1 MWRKMVALATFGGL
15 VVGGSAA
22 GRVHTVRRGET
33 LEAIGRTYGVA
44 VPALAAANGLRD
56 PNRVLAGT
64 TLTIPPPGPAGIGLA
79 AQQGLVDPG
88 RRRHAVDARHRRLRV
103 PPAARH
109 RPSRPPRP
117 RGQHPHGHP
126 VPALPARQPRRRRRP
141 RPRLV
146 LPGAAVG

>member
-64 TLTIPPPGPAGIGLA
+64 TLTIPPPGPAA
-79 AQQGLVDPG
+79 
-88 RRRHAVDARHRRLRV
+88 
-103 PPAARH
+103 
-109 RPSRPPRP
+109 PSATRSS
-117 RGQHPHGHP
+117 
-126 VPALPARQPRRRRRP
+126 PARLAPATPARP
-141 RPRLV
+141 APSGPATGGGLREKVVPM
-146 LPGAAVG
+146 PA

>member
-56 PNRVLAGT
+56 PNLVLAGT
-64 TLTIPPPGPAGIGLA
+64 TLTIPPPGSAAPSAARPAPARIAPAGT
-79 AQQGLVDPG
+79 VPV
-88 RRRHAVDARHRRLRV
+88 R
-103 PPAARH
+103 PPAA
-109 RPSRPPRP
+109 
-117 RGQHPHGHP
+117 
-126 VPALPARQPRRRRRP
+126 PARRP
-141 RPRLV
+141 APAG
-146 LPGAAVG
+146 PATSGALRDKVV